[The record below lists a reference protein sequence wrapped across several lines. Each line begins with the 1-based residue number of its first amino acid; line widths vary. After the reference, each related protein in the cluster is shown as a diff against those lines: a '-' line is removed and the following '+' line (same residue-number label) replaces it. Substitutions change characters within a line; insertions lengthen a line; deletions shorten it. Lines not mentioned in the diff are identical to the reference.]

1 MRLENSF
8 YQTLEYNL
16 FMQMCKENEIVNS
29 SLSDPLPNASNVPL
43 EFNNNDFLKKSNSQ
57 TKSSIYLLQQ
67 TIESLFQD
75 LSKVNIENLLTF
87 WLTLS
92 ASESELAKESSSP
105 SLCLQEDTINYLLDT
120 LIDYPFMT
128 VKLWYLTFK
137 MFSALL
143 HYSKMSL
150 VSSSSSTNV
159 NFSLKDSLY
168 KLIYKL
174 LSSDQE
180 LVGDECCFSLIEFL
194 KKLSDSIYDTE
205 QECNLK
211 KKLFAILCKS
221 IESDGCIARSQGPI
235 DAQVAFVE
243 YLITENLVKTY
254 VLNGDQDETNQ
265 AYETMVKKYFDFLA
279 KLVLHHIYIYPRLSV
294 KGTASPRSCFS
305 GVLTSLLCGP
315 PGIYNDSNSNNN
327 NKKKTSLFDTS
338 MPNFS
343 MYSSSS
349 QNFNSLPFQSQ
360 SIYHSSQG
368 HNNAMNSHQSHHH
381 LNGMTTSIQSVL
393 CNRDMLVCLLL
404 KCAVNLIT
412 DIKVNDMNI
421 HSGNSNKKKKFEN
434 LANTDETTTLI
445 KCKSIKEKNLMLND
459 FKLY

>member
-1 MRLENSF
+1 MRSENSF
-8 YQTLEYNL
+8 YQTLEYSL
-16 FMQMCKENEIVNS
+16 FMQMCKENEMVNN
-29 SLSDPLPNASNVPL
+29 SLIDPLPNASNIIL
-43 EFNNNDFLKKSNSQ
+43 DLNNSESLKKSVLLHSPI
-57 TKSSIYLLQQ
+57 KSSIHLLQQ

-92 ASESELAKESSSP
+92 ASESELNKEPSSP
-105 SLCLQEDTINYLLDT
+105 SLCLQEETINYLLNT

-137 MFSALL
+137 MLSALL
-143 HYSKMSL
+143 NYSKF
-150 VSSSSSTNV
+150 STTTV
-159 NFSLKDSLY
+159 NFSFKDSLY

-194 KKLSDSIYDTE
+194 KKLSESIYETD

-211 KKLFAILCKS
+211 KKLFEILCKS
-221 IESDGCIARSQGPI
+221 IESDGCMARSQGPI

-243 YLITENLVKTY
+243 YLITENLIKTY
-254 VLNGDQDETNQ
+254 FLNGDQDETNL
-265 AYETMVKKYFDFLA
+265 AYESMVKKYFNFLA

-315 PGIYNDSNSNNN
+315 PGIYND
-327 NKKKTSLFDTS
+327 NKKKPSLFDTS

-343 MYSSSS
+343 IYSSSS
-349 QNFNSLPFQSQ
+349 QNLNSLPFQSQ
-360 SIYHSSQG
+360 SIYQSSQ
-368 HNNAMNSHQSHHH
+368 ANSHQHQN
-381 LNGMTTSIQSVL
+381 LMGGIMANSIQSVL

-404 KCAVNLIT
+404 KCAVNLIMET
-412 DIKVNDMNI
+412 KVNDFGNQCNKRKKPENI
-421 HSGNSNKKKKFEN
+421 ANTEEATSLIKRKKF
-434 LANTDETTTLI
+434 
-445 KCKSIKEKNLMLND
+445 
-459 FKLY
+459 F